1 MSRRRTNFTR
11 GTKGAFSLIELIV
24 VVTIGLVLLSIFL
37 PYVRRV
43 RETSNRTACANNL
56 QQLGVA
62 LRNYARDNKGFFPR
76 TAYDQINRPTGWHA
90 FDPRPGALNDVTAAP
105 WLLVTTAG
113 VKPRLFI
120 CPSTSDTPQTE
131 TNVANFTSPTHLSYS
146 YANPYSNAVEYGL
159 TEYLKPDFVL
169 LADLN
174 PGRAGGSDVT
184 GVGTD
189 ASPIDFARANS
200 HNHARAGQ
208 NVLFAAG
215 YVKFVTTPYCGEEG
229 DNIYTALTDY
239 PVFTGQKPPH
249 HVPGWFG
256 TQYSPA
262 WVTDSYLVP
271 SADSRTP

>member
-131 TNVANFTSPTHLSYS
+131 TNVANFTLPTHLSYS

-159 TEYLKPDFVL
+159 TEYLRADFALV
-169 LADLN
+169 ADRN
-174 PGRAGGSDVT
+174 PGISEQSDVT
-184 GVGTD
+184 AVPTD
-189 ASPIDFARANS
+189 APPLEFAQANS
-200 HNHARAGQ
+200 RNHNRAGQ

-215 YVKFVTTPYCGEEG
+215 YVQFTVTPYCGVEG
-229 DNIYTALTDY
+229 DNIFTAIA
-239 PVFTGQKPPH
+239 PNPIFTGIKPNH
-249 HVPGWFG
+249 RTPGVFG
-256 TQYSPA
+256 KQYSPA
-262 WVTDSYLVP
+262 WSTDSYLVP
-271 SADSRTP
+271 ADSDE